1 VTLDAPGAGRS
12 RTQPMTDVLLVS
24 IGATGGWRA
33 ATSELAAALT
43 RAGANTEIAAAD
55 PFPTVRTFALTDYV
69 QARVARRAAQRE
81 IARCAPRAII
91 YCSIS
96 AALLWPAPGA
106 IFLDSVA
113 AENRPGRHG
122 IWQRPVERR
131 RLAQASVILA
141 WSDRAL
147 DPLGATHRRKTIV
160 VPPPV
165 EGFPGTQARDIAA
178 VTYAGNPVKRRLD
191 AVLDAWSR
199 ARGADETLVVT
210 GIDALT
216 PREGV
221 QLASRRTPEQFRA
234 LLQRARI
241 FIAAPE
247 REDFGIAALEA
258 LACGCLLVTTPSK
271 GPYPGR
277 ALAGTLDPRLL
288 GEDLP
293 AAIRTALDDPRPGY
307 SDHAAVL
314 LSPFRKEAIDRTI
327 AADVLPTLLQG
338 SRHP

>member
-1 VTLDAPGAGRS
+1 V
-12 RTQPMTDVLLVS
+12 TDVLLVS
-24 IGATGGWRA
+24 IGATGGWRT

-43 RAGANTEIAAAD
+43 RAGANPEIAAAD
-55 PFPTVRTFALTDYV
+55 PFPTVRTFALTDFV
-69 QARVARRAAQRE
+69 QARAARRAAKRA
-81 IARCAPRAII
+81 IARTRPGAII

-131 RLAQASVILA
+131 RLAQAPMILA
-141 WSDRAL
+141 WSDHAL
-147 DPLGATHRRKTIV
+147 DPLGATHRRKTVV

-165 EGFPGTQARDIAA
+165 EGSPGAQVRDIAA
-178 VTYAGNPVKRRLD
+178 VTYAGNPVKRRLPL
-191 AVLDAWSR
+191 VLDAWAS
-199 ARGADETLVVT
+199 ARRPHETLVVT
-210 GIDALT
+210 GIDDLK

-221 QLASRRTPEQFRA
+221 QLAGRRTPRQFRA

-258 LACGCLLVTTPSK
+258 LACGCVLVTTPSK

-277 ALAGTLDPRLL
+277 DLAGTLDPRLL
-288 GEDLP
+288 GDDLP
-293 AAIRTALDDPRPGY
+293 TAIRTALDDPSLGY
-307 SDHAAVL
+307 RERAAAL
-314 LSPFRKEAIDRTI
+314 LSPFRKQAIDRVI